1 MVNTYYLDVFC
12 GGGVVGD
19 NGCISCEFSCSSMI
33 ISSGEPKNWKSL
45 LLLNYFKTTEQNGII
60 SKITFR

>member
-1 MVNTYYLDVFC
+1 MVNTYYSD
-12 GGGVVGD
+12 GGVVGD

-33 ISSGEPKNWKSL
+33 ISSGEPKNWKI
-45 LLLNYFKTTEQNGII
+45 LLLNYFLIAEQNGIK